1 MDVSDD
7 HNSCGSYRTVLRRR
21 RSRREEEEE
30 GRRGLSREIAIRI
43 GNKSVDRSDRDG
55 GRSGLSSH

>member
-1 MDVSDD
+1 MDVTAIPIPVVP
-7 HNSCGSYRTVLRRR
+7 RTVLRRR
-21 RSRREEEEE
+21 PRREEEEV